1 MKCTSYLLSLIHILQ
16 VIEGGPA
23 EDAGLKAGD
32 IITAINGNEIDLTDF
47 DEASSPIMGK
57 EGTKVTVTI
66 LRDGVKKD
74 YELTRSVIEQKYV
87 RYSMLDNNIGYVYL
101 AQFTISSIE
110 QFENAVEELKKN
122 GAESIIFDPVS
133 YTHLDVYKRQGNYS
147 CGCYSQS

>member
-1 MKCTSYLLSLIHILQ
+1 
-16 VIEGGPA
+16 
-23 EDAGLKAGD
+23 
-32 IITAINGNEIDLTDF
+32 
-47 DEASSPIMGK
+47 MGK

-101 AQFTISSIE
+101 AQFTVSSIE

-122 GAESIIFDPVS
+122 GAKSIIFDLRDNPGGVLNGAVS
-133 YTHLDVYKRQGNYS
+133 ILDYLYRRDL
-147 CGCYSQS
+147 